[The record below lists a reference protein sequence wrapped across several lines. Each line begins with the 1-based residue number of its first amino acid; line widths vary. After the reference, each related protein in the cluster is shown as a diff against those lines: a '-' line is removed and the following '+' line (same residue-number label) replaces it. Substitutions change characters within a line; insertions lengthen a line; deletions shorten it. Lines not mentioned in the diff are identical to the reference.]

1 MPRPASSPPPPSP
14 PQRPTIRQIAE
25 AAGVSAMTVS
35 RALRNSPRVTPALRK
50 SIQKTADRLGYRPD
64 PTVTKLMNHLRSRN
78 KANLVAAL
86 AAITSLP
93 EELETH
99 QSRKVWVNA
108 RARAEVLGYRLELF
122 RVGEPDLLNRQLER
136 TLVNRGIEGVLLLQM
151 RTPLPVDRLL
161 NWERFS
167 AAVVSPSV
175 LSPDFPRVAPNHF
188 HNARLLCAELARRGR
203 KRIGFIGSDTFC
215 VRTHDAFTAAAAWQ
229 NILAGGE
236 PLRPL
241 VFETHADAANM
252 LPGWFRSERPDAIIV
267 HFENV
272 LPLLSEK
279 LGLGPGG
286 AVMLACSSVSSEAT
300 ACPGIDERHE
310 LIGRK
315 AVDVLTGML
324 NRSEKNARTTHS
336 STLIDG
342 RWIDAVG
349 KAGGRKR
356 A

>member
-1 MPRPASSPPPPSP
+1 MPIPTSTSPES
-14 PQRPTIRQIAE
+14 PQRPTIRQIAA

-35 RALRNSPRVTPALRK
+35 RALRNSPRVTPELR
-50 SIQKTADRLGYRPD
+50 SRIQKTADKLGYRPD

-78 KANLVAAL
+78 KTNLVAAL

-99 QSRKVWVNA
+99 QSRKVWMSA
-108 RARAEVLGYRLELF
+108 RERAESLGYRLELF
-122 RVGEPDLLNRQLER
+122 RVADPEQRNRQLER
-136 TLVNRGIEGVLLLQM
+136 TLISRGIEGVLLMQM
-151 RTPLPVDRLL
+151 ERPVSVDRLL
-161 NWERFS
+161 NWDKFS

-175 LSPDFPRVAPNHF
+175 LSPDFQRVAANHF
-188 HNARLLCAELARRGR
+188 HNARLLCAELAKRGR
-203 KRIGFIGSDTFC
+203 KRIGFVGSDTFC

-229 NILAGGE
+229 NLLAGGE

-241 VFETHADAANM
+241 VFESHPAAIKA
-252 LPGWFRSERPDAIIV
+252 LPGWFALERPDAIIV

-272 LPLLSEK
+272 LPLLEEA
-279 LGLGPGG
+279 LGIRPGG
-286 AVMLACSSVSSEAT
+286 PVSVSCSSVSSEET
-300 ACPGIDERHE
+300 DCPGIDERHE

-336 STLIDG
+336 NTLIDG
-342 RWIDAVG
+342 RWIEAVA
-349 KAGGRKR
+349 KAGARKR
-356 A
+356 GG